1 MNNETS
7 VAPSSQEATQS
18 QDPVTD
24 VAPAR
29 ETPPAVAETPPVGP
43 DVATAQ
49 VEEIAATS
57 GDTAQ
62 AVPEQAESP
71 TTGDVSTGDVVK
83 GDVATGE
90 RPSERLRV
98 GTQRTEADAE
108 APAADLRPNPVNRV
122 TEGEPQPK
130 SSGKHYPP
138 PNVRSAPTAEEEA
151 ELASL
156 MEGTSVDQVLDS
168 ETAAAPQELP
178 EGSKHKAKITRIT
191 GDTVFVELG
200 QHLQGAVPLKQFE
213 AKPSQAAAAATA
225 PASDAAL
232 QASEGK
238 PETAEAEAT
247 DVSHLPI
254 EGDEIEV
261 LVISYDSDEG
271 TYELSLPSAPQDI
284 GNWDEVEAGKIVEV
298 TITGKNK
305 GGLECKVAGIRGFMP
320 TGQIS
325 IYRVEN
331 IEEYVGQR
339 LTAVI
344 TEANRARK
352 NVILSHRAVMER
364 ERAEQKDKLLAELA
378 PGQLRDGV
386 VRSLRDFGAFVDLGG
401 VDGLIHVSKLSW
413 DRIGHPREVLSEGQA
428 VKVKVEKIDP
438 ETGKIALSYRETA
451 ANPWD
456 SAEAEFPVG
465 STVKGKVTKT
475 MDFGAFVRLK
485 AGVEGMIHVSELDYK
500 RVHRV
505 TDVLKEGQEVEA
517 KVLSVDR
524 GKQRIALSVKALMA
538 APPKPESAA
547 REAEANE
554 PEAPK
559 PERKKFKNLKGGIG
573 TPTGGEQFGLKW

>member
-7 VAPSSQEATQS
+7 VAPVSQEAAQS

-24 VAPAR
+24 VSAAP
-29 ETPPAVAETPPVGP
+29 ETPSARM
-43 DVATAQ
+43 
-49 VEEIAATS
+49 EEIAATN
-57 GDTAQ
+57 GDTAH
-62 AVPEQAESP
+62 AVPEQS
-71 TTGDVSTGDVVK
+71 
-83 GDVATGE
+83 E

-98 GTQRTEADAE
+98 GTQRVEGDAA
-108 APAADLRPNPVNRV
+108 APAADLRPKPVNPV

-130 SSGKHYPP
+130 QSGKHYPP

-156 MEGTSVDQVLDS
+156 MEGASVDQVLDS
-168 ETAAAPQELP
+168 APAAAPTELP
-178 EGSKHKAKITRIT
+178 EGSKHKAKITRIS

-200 QHLQGAVPLKQFE
+200 QHLQGAVPLKQFDV
-213 AKPSQAAAAATA
+213 KPTQAAAVA
-225 PASDAAL
+225 PASDTAL
-232 QASEGK
+232 QATGGVPTE
-238 PETAEAEAT
+238 EAAP

-261 LVISYDSDEG
+261 LVISYDPDEG

-284 GNWDEVEAGKIVEV
+284 GNWDEVETGKIVEV

-331 IEEYVGQR
+331 IDEYVGQR

-364 ERAEQKDKLLAELA
+364 ERAEQKDKLLADLA

-413 DRIGHPREVLSEGQA
+413 DRIGHPREVLTEGQA
-428 VKVKVEKIDP
+428 IKVKIEKIDP
-438 ETGKIALSYRETA
+438 ETGKIALTYRETA
-451 ANPWD
+451 SNPWD
-456 SAEAEFPVG
+456 TAEAEFPIG

-475 MDFGAFVRLK
+475 MDFGAFIRLK
-485 AGVEGMIHVSELDYK
+485 AGVEGMIHVSELDHK

-505 TDVLKEGQEVEA
+505 TDVLREGQDVEA

-524 GKQRIALSVKALMA
+524 SKQRIALSVKALMA
-538 APPKPESAA
+538 APPKPETQT
-547 REAEANE
+547 REEEAHE
-554 PEAPK
+554 PEGPK
-559 PERKKFKNLKGGIG
+559 QERKQFKNLKGGIG

>member
-7 VAPSSQEATQS
+7 VAPASQEATQS
-18 QDPVTD
+18 QDPATEVTPASQAISS
-24 VAPAR
+24 AP
-29 ETPPAVAETPPVGP
+29 ETPSAKTAEL
-43 DVATAQ
+43 
-49 VEEIAATS
+49 AALS

-62 AVPEQAESP
+62 ATPEQS
-71 TTGDVSTGDVVK
+71 D
-83 GDVATGE
+83 
-90 RPSERLRV
+90 RPSERIRI
-98 GTQRTEADAE
+98 GSQRTEGAAE
-108 APAADLRPNPVNRV
+108 APAADLRPKPVNPV

-138 PNVRSAPTAEEEA
+138 PNVRTAPTAEEEA

-156 MEGTSVDQVLDS
+156 MAGASVGEVLDS
-168 ETAAAPQELP
+168 ATAAAPQELA
-178 EGSKHKAKITRIT
+178 EGSKHKAKITRIS
-191 GDTVFVELG
+191 GDSVFVELG
-200 QHLQGAVPLKQFE
+200 QHLQGVVPLKQFDV
-213 AKPSQAAAAATA
+213 KPSQAAAVA

-238 PETAEAEAT
+238 PDAAEAEAT
-247 DVSHLPI
+247 PADVSHLPI

-261 LVISYDSDEG
+261 LVNSYNADEG
-271 TYELSLPSAPQDI
+271 TYELSLPTAPQDI
-284 GNWDEVEAGKIVEV
+284 GNWDEVETGKIVEV

-364 ERAEQKDKLLAELA
+364 ERAEQKDKLLADLA

-413 DRIGHPREVLSEGQA
+413 DRIGHPREVLAEGQP
-428 VKVKVEKIDP
+428 VKVKIEKIDP

-456 SAEAEFPVG
+456 TAEAEFPVG

-475 MDFGAFVRLK
+475 MDFGAFIRLK
-485 AGVEGMIHVSELDYK
+485 AGVEGMVHVSELDHK

-505 TDVLKEGQEVEA
+505 TDVLREGQEVEA

-538 APPKPESAA
+538 APPKPEAA
-547 REAEANE
+547 QREEESQE

-559 PERKKFKNLKGGIG
+559 PERKKFKNLKGGTG
-573 TPTGGEQFGLKW
+573 APTGGEQFGLKW

>member
-1 MNNETS
+1 LVDLAGRVADEASNLFEAVSGMNNETS
-7 VAPSSQEATQS
+7 VAQASQEATQS

-24 VAPAR
+24 VSAAP
-29 ETPPAVAETPPVGP
+29 ETPSARM
-43 DVATAQ
+43 
-49 VEEIAATS
+49 EEIAATN
-57 GDTAQ
+57 GNTAH
-62 AVPEQAESP
+62 AVPEQS
-71 TTGDVSTGDVVK
+71 
-83 GDVATGE
+83 E
-90 RPSERLRV
+90 RPSERIRI
-98 GTQRTEADAE
+98 GTQRTEGAAAA
-108 APAADLRPNPVNRV
+108 APAADLRPKPVNPV

-130 SSGKHYPP
+130 QSGKHYPP

-156 MEGTSVDQVLDS
+156 MAGASVGEVLDS
-168 ETAAAPQELP
+168 APAAAPTELP
-178 EGSKHKAKITRIT
+178 EGSKHKAKITRIS

-200 QHLQGAVPLKQFE
+200 QHLQGAVPLKQFDV
-213 AKPSQAAAAATA
+213 KRSPDAAAVA
-225 PASDAAL
+225 PASDTAL

-238 PETAEAEAT
+238 PDAAEAEAAA

-261 LVISYDSDEG
+261 LVISYDPDEG

-284 GNWDEVEAGKIVEV
+284 GNWDEVETGKIVEV

-364 ERAEQKDKLLAELA
+364 ERAEQKDKLLADLA

-413 DRIGHPREVLSEGQA
+413 DRIGHPREVLTEGQPI
-428 VKVKVEKIDP
+428 KVKIEKIDP
-438 ETGKIALSYRETA
+438 ETGKIALTYRETA
-451 ANPWD
+451 SNPWD
-456 SAEAEFPVG
+456 TAEAEFPIG

-475 MDFGAFVRLK
+475 MDFGAFIRLK
-485 AGVEGMIHVSELDYK
+485 AGVEGMIHVSELDHK

-505 TDVLKEGQEVEA
+505 TDVLKEGQDVEA

-524 GKQRIALSVKALMA
+524 SKQRIALSVKALMA
-538 APPKPESAA
+538 APPKPEAA
-547 REAEANE
+547 PREEEPQE

-559 PERKKFKNLKGGIG
+559 PERKQFKNLKGGIG

>member
-7 VAPSSQEATQS
+7 VAPVSQEAAQS

-24 VAPAR
+24 VAAAP
-29 ETPPAVAETPPVGP
+29 ETPSVRAE
-43 DVATAQ
+43 
-49 VEEIAATS
+49 EFAATS

-62 AVPEQAESP
+62 AVPEQADTP
-71 TTGDVSTGDVVK
+71 N
-83 GDVATGE
+83 E

-98 GTQRTEADAE
+98 GTQRAEGEAD
-108 APAADLRPNPVNRV
+108 APAADLRPKPVNPV

-130 SSGKHYPP
+130 PTGKHYPP

-156 MEGTSVDQVLDS
+156 MEGSSVDQVLDS
-168 ETAAAPQELP
+168 ATAAAPQELA
-178 EGSKHKAKITRIT
+178 EGSKHKAKITRIS
-191 GDTVFVELG
+191 GDSVFVELG
-200 QHLQGAVPLKQFE
+200 QHLQGVVPLKQFDV
-213 AKPSQAAAAATA
+213 KPSQAAAVA
-225 PASDAAL
+225 PASDTAL
-232 QASEGK
+232 QASEGV
-238 PETAEAEAT
+238 PTEEAAP

-261 LVISYDSDEG
+261 LIVSYDPDEG
-271 TYELSLPSAPQDI
+271 TYELSLPTAPQDI
-284 GNWDEVEAGKIVEV
+284 GNWDEVENGKIVEV

-344 TEANRARK
+344 TESNRARK

-378 PGQLRDGV
+378 PGQLREGV

-413 DRIGHPREVLSEGQA
+413 DRIGHPREVLTEGQP

-456 SAEAEFPVG
+456 TAEAEFPIG

-485 AGVEGMIHVSELDYK
+485 AGVEGMIHVSELDHK

-524 GKQRIALSVKALMA
+524 GKQRIALSVKAMMA
-538 APPKPESAA
+538 PPPKPESQA
-547 REAEANE
+547 REEEAHE

-559 PERKKFKNLKGGIG
+559 QDRKKFKNLKGGIG

>member
-1 MNNETS
+1 MNNDTS
-7 VAPSSQEATQS
+7 VAPASQEAAQS
-18 QDPVTD
+18 QDPVTE
-24 VAPAR
+24 AASPPKATTTGPEIPSAR
-29 ETPPAVAETPPVGP
+29 I
-43 DVATAQ
+43 
-49 VEEIAATS
+49 EEVAATS
-57 GDTAQ
+57 GDTAH
-62 AVPEQAESP
+62 AVPEQADP
-71 TTGDVSTGDVVK
+71 VQADAVQADAAQA
-83 GDVATGE
+83 DAAQADAPNE

-98 GTQRTEADAE
+98 GTQRVEGDAE

-122 TEGEPQPK
+122 TEGEAQPK

-156 MEGTSVDQVLDS
+156 MAGTTVTEVLDS
-168 ETAAAPQELP
+168 ATAAAPQELP

-191 GDTVFVELG
+191 GDSVFVELG

-213 AKPSQAAAAATA
+213 VKPSQAAAAAVA
-225 PASDAAL
+225 PASDTAL
-232 QASEGK
+232 QATEGV
-238 PETAEAEAT
+238 PTEDAAP

-284 GNWDEVEAGKIVEV
+284 GNWDEVETGKIVEV

-331 IEEYVGQR
+331 IDEYVGQR

-378 PGQLRDGV
+378 PGQLREGV

-413 DRIGHPREVLSEGQA
+413 DRIGHPREVLTEGQP
-428 VKVKVEKIDP
+428 VKVKIEKIDP

-451 ANPWD
+451 SNPWD
-456 SAEAEFPVG
+456 TAEAEFPIG

-538 APPKPESAA
+538 APPKPESQA
-547 REAEANE
+547 REEESNE

-559 PERKKFKNLKGGIG
+559 QDRKKFKNLKGGIG

>member
-7 VAPSSQEATQS
+7 VAPVSQEAAQS

-24 VAPAR
+24 VSAAP
-29 ETPPAVAETPPVGP
+29 ETPSARM
-43 DVATAQ
+43 
-49 VEEIAATS
+49 EEIAATN
-57 GDTAQ
+57 GDTAP
-62 AVPEQAESP
+62 AVPEQS
-71 TTGDVSTGDVVK
+71 
-83 GDVATGE
+83 E

-98 GTQRTEADAE
+98 GTQRVEGDAA
-108 APAADLRPNPVNRV
+108 APAADLRPKPVNPV

-130 SSGKHYPP
+130 QSGKHYPP

-156 MEGTSVDQVLDS
+156 MEGASVDQVLDS
-168 ETAAAPQELP
+168 APAAAPTELP
-178 EGSKHKAKITRIT
+178 EGSKHKAKITRIS

-200 QHLQGAVPLKQFE
+200 QHLQGAVPLKQFDV
-213 AKPSQAAAAATA
+213 KPTQAAAVA
-225 PASDAAL
+225 PASDTAL
-232 QASEGK
+232 QATGGVPTE
-238 PETAEAEAT
+238 EAAP

-261 LVISYDSDEG
+261 LVISYDPDEG

-284 GNWDEVEAGKIVEV
+284 GNWDEVETGKIVEV

-331 IEEYVGQR
+331 IDEYVGQR

-364 ERAEQKDKLLAELA
+364 ERAEQKDKLLADLA

-413 DRIGHPREVLSEGQA
+413 DRIGHPREVLTEGQA
-428 VKVKVEKIDP
+428 IKVKIEKIDP
-438 ETGKIALSYRETA
+438 ETGKIALTYRETA
-451 ANPWD
+451 SNPWD
-456 SAEAEFPVG
+456 TAEAEFPIG

-475 MDFGAFVRLK
+475 MDFGAFIRLK
-485 AGVEGMIHVSELDYK
+485 AGVEGMIHVSELDHK

-505 TDVLKEGQEVEA
+505 TDVLREGQDVEA

-524 GKQRIALSVKALMA
+524 SKQRIALSVKALMA
-538 APPKPESAA
+538 APPKPETQT
-547 REAEANE
+547 REEEAHE
-554 PEAPK
+554 PEGPK
-559 PERKKFKNLKGGIG
+559 QERKQFKNLKGGIG

>member
-7 VAPSSQEATQS
+7 VAPVSQEAADG
-18 QDPVTD
+18 QDPVTE
-24 VAPAR
+24 VSPAR
-29 ETPPAVAETPPVGP
+29 ERPSVGP
-43 DVATAQ
+43 DVAEAQ
-49 VEEIAATS
+49 VEEVAAS
-57 GDTAQ
+57 GGDTAH
-62 AVPEQAESP
+62 AVPEQGGPEEGDRP
-71 TTGDVSTGDVVK
+71 TTGEAAAGE
-83 GDVATGE
+83 AAPGE

-98 GTQRTEADAE
+98 GTQRSESDADVP
-108 APAADLRPNPVNRV
+108 APELRPNPVNRV

-130 SSGKHYPP
+130 PTGKHYPP

-156 MEGTSVDQVLDS
+156 MEGSSVDQVLDS
-168 ETAAAPQELP
+168 ETAAAPQELA
-178 EGSKHKAKITRIT
+178 EGSKHKAKITRIS
-191 GDTVFVELG
+191 GDSVFVELG
-200 QHLQGAVPLKQFE
+200 QHLQGVVPLKQFDVKN
-213 AKPSQAAAAATA
+213 APAAAAVA
-225 PASDAAL
+225 PASDTAL
-232 QASEGK
+232 QASEGA
-238 PETAEAEAT
+238 PAEAEAEAT
-247 DVSHLPI
+247 DAAHLPI

-261 LVISYDSDEG
+261 LVVSYDPDEG
-271 TYELSLPSAPQDI
+271 TYELSLPTAPQDI
-284 GNWDEVEAGKIVEV
+284 GNWDEVENGKIVEV

-331 IEEYVGQR
+331 IDEYVGQR

-344 TEANRARK
+344 TESNRARK

-378 PGQLRDGV
+378 PGQLREGV

-413 DRIGHPREVLSEGQA
+413 DRIGHPREVLTEGQP

-456 SAEAEFPVG
+456 SAEADFPVG
-465 STVKGKVTKT
+465 STIKGKVTKT
-475 MDFGAFVRLK
+475 MDFGAFVRLGP
-485 AGVEGMIHVSELDYK
+485 GVEGMIHVSELDHK

-524 GKQRIALSVKALMA
+524 SKQRIALSLKALMA
-538 APPKPESAA
+538 APPKPEAAA
-547 REAEANE
+547 REE
-554 PEAPK
+554 EAPEPDAPK
-559 PERKKFKNLKGGIG
+559 QDRKKFKNLKGGIG